1 MVDGID
7 KFINGLQ
14 ESQEYFNSTP
24 TLKIADA
31 LKMEQEIHHLHLAN
45 LVMLNSYPIKYTESI
60 QNFKWRVHSK
70 VLLTGSIR
78 MEDLI
83 GVLLKRH
90 WNK

>member
-31 LKMEQEIHHLHLAN
+31 LKMEQEIHHLHLGN
-45 LVMLNSYPIKYTESI
+45 LVMLNSYPIKYAESI
-60 QNFKWRVHSK
+60 QNFK
-70 VLLTGSIR
+70 
-78 MEDLI
+78 
-83 GVLLKRH
+83 
-90 WNK
+90 